1 MEPPKVH
8 CINRKPMSTG
18 NNKGRPPSPGN
29 YDVLDDFIDGYL
41 DEPPPYSPPRD
52 ENRPIKDRPPKD
64 TWLVKQQTHDLTSD
78 IHIPPPPPP
87 PPLPPREH
95 SVPLVSRPS
104 NISVN
109 SASSAPETSSTA
121 TWSKWKTAV
130 DETIYFAS
138 GLISRPFEST
148 KHYSILRHSLGV
160 ICYKGASTSVTI
172 TIFSDVPLPPDRTL
186 WLQRRGFSGDL
197 GMNVGARFGTR
208 SNWIDVTPSCE
219 ALASDVPESDERAWQ
234 RDIKKFL
241 KKASSRRNLTKQV
254 VRETCIVRIPASVDD
269 GYVRI
274 LMCGGDGSKKLLCPS
289 PVFRVASTSSDVS
302 VLRGASVATMP
313 IEMGLKVAS
322 AVGER
327 YVNRFIGP
335 VTAVV
340 GKGTAAVQSKAEKLQ
355 PGFITKKAA
364 TFASVKTGLQD
375 SFTSLEERYA
385 PMRANTYDALH
396 ESNDFES
403 LPTMVGSEDGPEKP
417 FPISFKGNV
426 TRGTGQ
432 STIDTGTPTANLSG
446 VPGDLMLRLGGIYIG
461 WAAVRPRDGLV
472 GVSYDWHE
480 AVITIAPSP
489 HAAGIV
495 AKNVA
500 DARIIHDFG
509 EQTFFFDATL
519 EVVLMAF
526 LRPAPKPDRS
536 GQQPRE
542 DAIAAI
548 SRDIDVTVLS
558 LSRQNWQ
565 PAETTLRL
573 RSMRSQR
580 GLVDRALEVRDH
592 VQKEIDNVPM
602 HRLGIRTTGAQLK
615 DKALGNG
622 GMYIRR

>member
-8 CINRKPMSTG
+8 SINRKPMSSSD
-18 NNKGRPPSPGN
+18 NKQRPLSPGN

-41 DEPPPYSPPRD
+41 DEPPPYSSPRGD
-52 ENRPIKDRPPKD
+52 HHNVREGPQKG
-64 TWLVKQQTHDLTSD
+64 TWPAKQQIQDLALDTR
-78 IHIPPPPPP
+78 IPPPPPP
-87 PPLPPREH
+87 PPLPPRQH
-95 SVPLVSRPS
+95 SVPLLSRPS
-104 NISVN
+104 NSSAN
-109 SASSAPETSSTA
+109 PASSAPETSSTA
-121 TWSKWKTAV
+121 ARPIWKTAV
-130 DETIYFAS
+130 DETVYFAG

-241 KKASSRRNLTKQV
+241 KKASSRRNLSKQA

-269 GYVRI
+269 GYVRV
-274 LMCGGDGSKKLLCPS
+274 LMCSGEGSKKLLCPS

-302 VLRGASVATMP
+302 VLRGASMATLP
-313 IEMGLKVAS
+313 LEMGLKVAS

-340 GKGTAAVQSKAEKLQ
+340 GKGTAAVQSKVEKHQ
-355 PGFITKKAA
+355 PGFVTKKAA
-364 TFASVKTGLQD
+364 TFASVKSGLQE
-375 SFTSLEERYA
+375 SFTSLEERYS

-396 ESNDFES
+396 ENKDFES
-403 LPTMVGSEDGPEKP
+403 LPAMVGSEDGPEKP
-417 FPISFKGNV
+417 FPISFKGKV
-426 TRGTGQ
+426 VRGTGQ
-432 STIDTGTPTANLSG
+432 STIDTGTPTANLSD
-446 VPGDLMLRLGGIYIG
+446 VPADLMLRLGGIYIG

-489 HAAGIV
+489 HAASVV

-500 DARIIHDFG
+500 SVWIVHEFG
-509 EQTFFFDATL
+509 EQTFFDATL

-542 DAIAAI
+542 DAIAAV
-548 SRDIDVTVLS
+548 SRDVDVAVLS

-565 PAETTLRL
+565 PAETTRRL
-573 RSMRSQR
+573 RTLRSER
-580 GLVDRALEVRDH
+580 SLVDRALEVRDH

-602 HRLGIRTTGAQLK
+602 HHLGIRTTGAQLK

>member
-8 CINRKPMSTG
+8 GIDRKPMPSG
-18 NNKGRPPSPGN
+18 DNKQRPPSPGN
-29 YDVLDDFIDGYL
+29 YDILDDFIDGYL

-52 ENRPIKDRPPKD
+52 DHRHVKEGPPKD
-64 TWLVKQQTHDLTSD
+64 TWPVKQQTQDLTLN

-87 PPLPPREH
+87 PTLPPRH
-95 SVPLVSRPS
+95 HYVPLVSRPS
-104 NISVN
+104 DIPVN
-109 SASSAPETSSTA
+109 PASSAPEASSTA
-121 TWSKWKTAV
+121 ARSLWQTAV
-130 DETIYFAS
+130 DETIHFAG

-172 TIFSDVPLPPDRTL
+172 TVFSDMPLPPDRTL

-219 ALASDVPESDERAWQ
+219 ALASDVPASDERAWQ

-241 KKASSRRNLTKQV
+241 KKASSRRNLAKQA
-254 VRETCIVRIPASVDD
+254 VRETCVVRIPASVDD

-274 LMCGGDGSKKLLCPS
+274 LMCSGEGSKKLLCPS

-302 VLRGASVATMP
+302 VLRGASMATMP
-313 IEMGLKVAS
+313 LEIGLKVAS
-322 AVGER
+322 AVGEA

-340 GKGTAAVQSKAEKLQ
+340 GKGTAAVQSKVEKHQ

-364 TFASVKTGLQD
+364 TFASVKSGLQD

-396 ESNDFES
+396 ESKDFES

-417 FPISFKGNV
+417 FPISFKGRV
-426 TRGTGQ
+426 VRGTGQ
-432 STIDTGTPTANLSG
+432 SKVDTGTPTANLSD
-446 VPGDLMLRLGGIYIG
+446 VPADLMLRLGGIYIG
-461 WAAVRPRDGLV
+461 WATVRPRDGLV

-500 DARIIHDFG
+500 DVRIIHDFG
-509 EQTFFFDATL
+509 EHTFFDATL

-536 GQQPRE
+536 RQQPRE
-542 DAIAAI
+542 DAIAAV
-548 SRDIDVTVLS
+548 SRDVDVAVLS

-565 PAETTLRL
+565 PEETTRRL
-573 RSMRSQR
+573 RTMRSQR
-580 GLVDRALEVRDH
+580 GLVDWALEVRDH